1 MGNPDDTTASAT
13 LVEYL
18 AMIPDPRSLRG
29 RRYEWVYLLTLIA
42 AAMMTGESTLAGIS
56 QWIVAHEQELVQWL
70 QPRCRHVPSLATLRR
85 VLCRVSLEA
94 VEEAVGAYLQARRL
108 DMGESGQVVTLTGER
123 LHGQAVDGKTV
134 RCATAHTAAQGRATH
149 LVAVVS
155 HENGL
160 VLSQANAPAKLDEP
174 TVAQKLLATL
184 PLQGTVTTLDALHTS
199 HKQAKQIRRQGGHYL
214 LVVKRNQKTL
224 YQDIDDAFTVL
235 PPQGTCETEFW
246 QYECCTLK
254 TRGHGRSE
262 RYRLEST
269 PALNHFL
276 AFPDVAQV
284 VRRTRW
290 VRQHR
295 TRAPRAPAPGRES
308 VHVEYLITSLPR
320 TLVTLDQVAQFR
332 RWHWTIE
339 NVTHY
344 PRDVSFGEDRCQV
357 HSGSAPEALAA
368 LRNAVAGTLHAQ
380 GWPYLPNAFRYC
392 RYHPQVALQ
401 WIGAIAT

>member
-1 MGNPDDTTASAT
+1 MGDLDDTTCPAT
-13 LVEYL
+13 LVAYL
-18 AMIPDPRSLRG
+18 ATIPDPRSPRG
-29 RRYEWVYLLTLIA
+29 RRYEWLFLLTLIA
-42 AAMMTGESTLAGIS
+42 AAMMTGESTLVGIS
-56 QWIVAHEQELVQWL
+56 QWIVAHEPALVAWL
-70 QPRCRHVPSLATLRR
+70 QPKCGHVPSLATLRR
-85 VLCRVSLEA
+85 VLCRVSLDA
-94 VEEAVGAYLQARRL
+94 VEEAVGAYLQGRRL

-134 RCATAHTAAQGRATH
+134 RCATAHTAAQGTATH

-155 HENGL
+155 HEDGL
-160 VLSQANAPAKLDEP
+160 VLKQANAPAKLDERR
-174 TVAQKLLATL
+174 VAQTLLATL
-184 PLQGTVTTLDALHTS
+184 PLQGTVPTFDALHTS
-199 HKQAKQIRRQGGHYL
+199 VKQANQLRRGGGHYL
-214 LVVKRNQKTL
+214 FVVKRNQKTL

-235 PPQGTCETEFW
+235 PPQGTCERDFW
-246 QYECCTLK
+246 QYESCPQD

-262 RYRLEST
+262 HYLLEST

-295 TRAPRAPAPGRES
+295 TQAVS
-308 VHVEYLITSLPR
+308 IHVEYLITSLPR
-320 TLVTLDQVAQFR
+320 TLVTLEQVAQLR

-344 PRDVSFGEDRCQV
+344 PRDVSFGEDRGQV
-357 HSGSAPEALAA
+357 RTGSAPEALAA
-368 LRNAVAGTLHAQ
+368 LRNAVVGTLHAQ
-380 GWPYLPNAFRYC
+380 GWPTLPNAGAPWARYC

>member
-1 MGNPDDTTASAT
+1 MGDLDDTTISAS
-13 LVEYL
+13 LVDYL
-18 AMIPDPRSLRG
+18 ATIPDPRSRRG
-29 RRYEWVYLLTLIA
+29 RRYEWLFLLTLIA
-42 AAMMTGESTLAGIS
+42 AAMMTGENTLVGIS
-56 QWIVAHEQELVQWL
+56 QWIMAHEQALVQWL
-70 QPRCRHVPSLATLRR
+70 QPRCGRVPSLATLRR
-85 VLCRVSLEA
+85 VLCRVSLA
-94 VEEAVGAYLQARRL
+94 ALEEAVGAYLQAQRRE
-108 DMGESGQVVTLTGER
+108 MGESGQVVTLTDER
-123 LHGQAVDGKTV
+123 LQGLAVDGKTV
-134 RCATAHTAAQGRATH
+134 RCATAHTTSQGTATH

-160 VLSQANAPAKLDEP
+160 VLSQANAPAKLDERS
-174 TVAQKLLATL
+174 VAQRLLATL
-184 PLQGTVTTLDALHTS
+184 PLPGTVTTFDALHTS
-199 HKQAKQIRRQGGHYL
+199 VKQAKQVRRQGGHYL

-246 QYECCTLK
+246 QYESCTQESC
-254 TRGHGRSE
+254 GHGRSE

-295 TRAPRAPAPGRES
+295 TQRES
-308 VHVEYLITSLPR
+308 LNVEYLITSLPR
-320 TLVTLDQVAQFR
+320 TLVTLAQVAQLR

-357 HSGSAPEALAA
+357 RSGSAPEALAA
-368 LRNAVAGTLHAQ
+368 FRNAVAGTLHAR
-380 GWPYLPNAFRYC
+380 GWPYLPNAGAPWARYC
-392 RYHPQVALQ
+392 RYHLQTTLQ
-401 WIGAIAT
+401 WIGAITT

>member
-1 MGNPDDTTASAT
+1 MGDLDDTTTPAT

-18 AMIPDPRSLRG
+18 ATIPDPRSPRG
-29 RRYEWVYLLTLIA
+29 RRYEWLFLLTLIT
-42 AAMMTGESTLAGIS
+42 AAMMTGESTLVGIS
-56 QWIVAHEQELVQWL
+56 QWIVAHAPDLVQWL

-85 VLCRVSLEA
+85 VLCRVSLDA
-94 VEEAVGAYLQARRL
+94 VEAAVGAYLQGRRL

-134 RCATAHTAAQGRATH
+134 RCATAHTATQGTATH

-155 HENGL
+155 HEDGL
-160 VLSQANAPAKLDEP
+160 VLKQANAPAKLDERR
-174 TVAQKLLATL
+174 VAQTLLATL
-184 PLQGTVTTLDALHTS
+184 PLQGTVTTFDALHTS
-199 HKQAKQIRRQGGHYL
+199 VKQANQLRRGGGHYL

-235 PPQGTCETEFW
+235 PPQGTCERDFW
-246 QYECCTLK
+246 QYESCPQD

-262 RYRLEST
+262 HYLLEST

-295 TRAPRAPAPGRES
+295 TQAVSA
-308 VHVEYLITSLPR
+308 HIEYLITSLPR
-320 TLVTLDQVAQFR
+320 TLVTLAQIAQFR

-357 HSGSAPEALAA
+357 RSGSAPEALAA

-380 GWPYLPNAFRYC
+380 GWPYLPNGFRYC

>member
-1 MGNPDDTTASAT
+1 MGNVDDTTIPAS

-18 AMIPDPRSLRG
+18 ATIPDPRNQRG
-29 RRYEWVYLLTLIA
+29 RRYEWRFLLTLIA
-42 AAMMTGESTLAGIS
+42 AAMMMGESTLVGIS
-56 QWIVAHEQELVQWL
+56 QWIVAHEQDLVAWL
-70 QPRCRHVPSLATLRR
+70 QPKCGHVPSLATLRR
-85 VLCRVSLEA
+85 ALCGLSLEA
-94 VEEAVGAYLQARRL
+94 LEEAVGAYLQGRRL
-108 DMGESGQVVTLTGER
+108 EMGASGQVTTLTGEP
-123 LHGQAVDGKTV
+123 LQGLAVDGKTV
-134 RCATAHTAAQGRATH
+134 RCATAHTARQRTATH
-149 LVAVVS
+149 LVAVVG
-155 HENGL
+155 HEDGL
-160 VLSQANAPAKLDEP
+160 VLRQANAPAKLDERK
-174 TVAQKLLATL
+174 VAQRLLATL

-199 HKQAKQIRRQGGHYL
+199 VKQAKQIRYQDGHYL
-214 LVVKRNQKTL
+214 LVVKRNQKML

-246 QYECCTLK
+246 QYESCLLP

-262 RYRLEST
+262 RYLLEST

-295 TRAPRAPAPGRES
+295 TQAES

-320 TLVTLDQVAQFR
+320 TLVTLEQVAQLR

-368 LRNAVAGTLHAQ
+368 FRNAVAGTLHAE
-380 GWPYLPNAFRYC
+380 GWPTLPNAFRFC
-392 RYHPQVALQ
+392 RANPQTALR

>member
-1 MGNPDDTTASAT
+1 MGKPDDITRPAS

-18 AMIPDPRSLRG
+18 ATIPDPRSRRG
-29 RRYEWVYLLTLIA
+29 RRYEWVFLLTLMA
-42 AAMMTGESTLAGIS
+42 SAMMTGESTLVGMS
-56 QWIVAHEQELVQWL
+56 QWIVAHEQDLVQWL
-70 QPRCRHVPSLATLRR
+70 QPKRRRVPSLATLRR
-85 VLCRVSLEA
+85 ALCRVELSA
-94 VEEAVGAYLQARRL
+94 VEQAVGAYLQGRRL

-123 LHGQAVDGKTV
+123 LQGQAVDGKTV
-134 RCATAHTAAQGRATH
+134 RCATAHTAPQGTATH

-160 VLSQANAPAKLDEP
+160 VLKQANAPAKLDERA
-174 TVAQKLLATL
+174 VAQQLLAAL
-184 PLQGTVTTLDALHTS
+184 PLQGTVTTFDALHTS
-199 HKQAKQIRRQGGHYL
+199 AKQAKQIRRQGGHYL
-214 LVVKRNQKTL
+214 FVVKHNQKTL

-235 PPQGTCETEFW
+235 PPQGTCETDFW
-246 QYECCTLK
+246 QYECCTQA
-254 TRGHGRSE
+254 TRGHGRTE
-262 RYRLEST
+262 HYLLEST

-284 VRRTRW
+284 VRRTHW
-290 VRQHR
+290 VRHHR
-295 TRAPRAPAPGRES
+295 TQRES
-308 VHVEYLITSLPR
+308 VNVEYLITSLPR
-320 TLVTLDQVAQFR
+320 TLVTLAQVAQLR

-344 PRDVSFGEDRCQV
+344 PRDVSLGEDRCQV

-380 GWPYLPNAFRYC
+380 GWPTLPNAFHYC
-392 RYHPQVALQ
+392 RYHLQAMLQ